1 MKLGSEDALVEWLR
15 QRSEKAGREL
25 LGDDGAVIAGR
36 GEWAVTVDHQIA
48 GVHYPEGLDPA
59 VVARRLVAVNAS
71 DLAAMGAIPH
81 LAFLALA
88 MPAEIDSKRF
98 FRSLLRECA
107 RLGIELA
114 GGDLARAPTVTASL
128 TLLGRKKP
136 RGSWLRRSN
145 GRAGDGLWVGGTVGE
160 SAAGRLLLARGAR
173 MIGRKVTL
181 PKAFETDRGIAAA
194 ARRAVRR
201 HLLPRP
207 QLELG
212 QWLAGRRRVAAID
225 LSDGLALDLHRICRE
240 SGVGATLEGHSLPQ
254 AARYDDLC
262 RELGE
267 DPQELA
273 LTGGE
278 DYVLLFT
285 LPSRVEPPAEPGC
298 TRIGRL
304 TSERAVEL
312 ATAEGTRALPPR
324 GWDHFETH
332 PQGRS

>member
-48 GVHYPEGLDPA
+48 GVHYPDGLDPA

-71 DLAAMGAIPH
+71 DLAAMGALPH
-81 LAFLALA
+81 LAFLAVA

-114 GGDLARAPTVTASL
+114 GGDLARSPTATASL
-128 TLLGRKKP
+128 TLMGRKEP
-136 RGSWLRRSN
+136 RGRWLQRSL
-145 GRAGDGLWVGGTVGE
+145 GGAGDALWVGGTLGE
-160 SAAGRLLLARGAR
+160 SAAGRLLLARGAQ
-173 MIGRKVTL
+173 MSGRRVDL
-181 PKAFETDRGIAAA
+181 PKGMGADRGIAAA

-201 HLLPRP
+201 HLLPIP

-225 LSDGLALDLHRICRE
+225 LSDGLALDLHRLCRE
-240 SGVGATLEGHSLPQ
+240 SGVGAVLESDALPQ
-254 AARYDDLC
+254 PARFGDLS
-262 RELGE
+262 RALDQDPLELC
-267 DPQELA
+267 

-285 LPSRVEPPAEPGC
+285 LPRSAVPPSGLGC

-304 TSERAVEL
+304 TGGQALQL
-312 ATAEGTRALPPR
+312 ATAEGTRALAPT
-324 GWDHFETH
+324 GWDHFETDL
-332 PQGRS
+332 